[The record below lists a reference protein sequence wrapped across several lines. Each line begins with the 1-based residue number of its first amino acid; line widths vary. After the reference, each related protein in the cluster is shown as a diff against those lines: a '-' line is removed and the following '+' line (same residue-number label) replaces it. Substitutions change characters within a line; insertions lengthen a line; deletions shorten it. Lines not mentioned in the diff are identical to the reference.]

1 MSADE
6 KPFVVDA
13 LDMAAIVDALRTCG
27 ATSFAVL
34 ADGYRGRLL
43 DEARRQPY
51 RRARDVV
58 GRGDRIVRQDMEV
71 CDEIA
76 RNSLFHDL
84 RRRFGALVAAGLED
98 VEPYPFATPLDL
110 NDLMLQR
117 YDAGSFGITP
127 HRDRLRYINL
137 VCLFTLAG
145 NARFLV
151 CADRTGRDVRE
162 IDAAPGRVILMMA
175 PGFLGCHERPFHA
188 VGDLSEPRYSF
199 GLRQTRP

>member
-76 RNSLFHDL
+76 RDSL
-84 RRRFGALVAAGLED
+84 
-98 VEPYPFATPLDL
+98 
-110 NDLMLQR
+110 
-117 YDAGSFGITP
+117 
-127 HRDRLRYINL
+127 
-137 VCLFTLAG
+137 
-145 NARFLV
+145 
-151 CADRTGRDVRE
+151 
-162 IDAAPGRVILMMA
+162 
-175 PGFLGCHERPFHA
+175 
-188 VGDLSEPRYSF
+188 
-199 GLRQTRP
+199 

>member
-1 MSADE
+1 MSAGE

-13 LDMAAIVDALRTCG
+13 LDMAAIVDALRRHG
-27 ATSFAVL
+27 ATSLAVL

-43 DEARRQPY
+43 DEARRRPY

-58 GRGDRIVRQDMEV
+58 GSGDRIVRQDMEV

-76 RNSLFHDL
+76 HDSLFHDL

-127 HRDRLRYINL
+127 HRDGLRYINL

-151 CADRTGRDVRE
+151 CADRTGRDACE
-162 IDAAPGRVILMMA
+162 IYAAPGGVILMKA
-175 PGFLGCHERPFHA
+175 PGFLGSPERPFHA
-188 VGDLSEPRYSF
+188 VGDLSEPRYGF

>member
-13 LDMAAIVDALRTCG
+13 LDMAAIVDALRTGG

-76 RNSLFHDL
+76 RDSLFHDL

-151 CADRTGRDVRE
+151 CADRTGRDVSE

-175 PGFLGCHERPFHA
+175 PGFLGSHERPLHA